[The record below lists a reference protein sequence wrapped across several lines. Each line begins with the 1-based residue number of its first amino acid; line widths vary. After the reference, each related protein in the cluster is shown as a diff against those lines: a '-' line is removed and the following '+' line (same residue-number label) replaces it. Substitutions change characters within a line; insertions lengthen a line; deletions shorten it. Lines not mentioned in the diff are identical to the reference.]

1 MVYTQMLFALGF
13 DKVIF
18 GTTPAPLSIIGS
30 SLILGSA
37 IYVAVHKEA
46 AKPKEATDRN
56 SAVAWNGEEELGLVD
71 EFEMDQR
78 DDSDNE
84 EIEENRR

>member
-1 MVYTQMLFALGF
+1 MLFALGF
-13 DKVIF
+13 DKVVF

-37 IYVAVHKEA
+37 IYVAVHKETAKVADTVDRDVA
-46 AKPKEATDRN
+46 AT
-56 SAVAWNGEEELGLVD
+56 SAGEEELGLVS
-71 EFEMDQR
+71 EFEMDER

-84 EIEENRR
+84 EHDEMRR

>member
-37 IYVAVHKEA
+37 IYVAIHKEA
-46 AKPKEATDRN
+46 AMPADTANRDL
-56 SAVAWNGEEELGLVD
+56 AVASNGEEELGLVD
-71 EFEMDQR
+71 EFEMDER

-84 EIEENRR
+84 EHERIRR

>member
-1 MVYTQMLFALGF
+1 MLFALGF

-46 AKPKEATDRN
+46 AKPADAANRDLAMA
-56 SAVAWNGEEELGLVD
+56 SNGEELGLVNG
-71 EFEMDQR
+71 FEMDEQ
-78 DDSDNE
+78 DDIDNE
-84 EIEENRR
+84 ENETINDRR

>member
-1 MVYTQMLFALGF
+1 MLFALGF

-46 AKPKEATDRN
+46 AKPSDTANRDSTITL
-56 SAVAWNGEEELGLVD
+56 NGEEELGLVN
-71 EFEMDQR
+71 EFEMDER
-78 DDSDNE
+78 SDSDNE
-84 EIEENRR
+84 ENEETRR

>member
-13 DKVIF
+13 DKVLF

-37 IYVAVHKEA
+37 IYVAIHKETTRVA
-46 AKPKEATDRN
+46 DTVDRDLTATN
-56 SAVAWNGEEELGLVD
+56 TGEEELGLVN
-71 EFEMDQR
+71 EFEMDER
-78 DDSDNE
+78 DDSDNAE
-84 EIEENRR
+84 SDERRR